1 MEHNIMD
8 MELKEKNRISLYED
22 WKIYM
27 SAKTNLLLNKVNN
40 R

>member
-1 MEHNIMD
+1 MD
-8 MELKEKNRISLYED
+8 MELKEKNRISLDED